1 MFSLLFS
8 PNEEPK
14 RYEYTTEWTFVALSQ
29 VPANQRTGRMTQR
42 RFSLRSDTPLEL
54 SDKITEKMLNQ
65 LRQQGVV
72 VGTEFRDVAC

>member
-14 RYEYTTEWTFVALSQ
+14 RYEYTTEWAFVALSQ

-54 SDKITEKMLNQ
+54 GGEITEKMLNQ

>member
-14 RYEYTTEWTFVALSQ
+14 RYEYTTEWAFVALSQ

-54 SDKITEKMLNQ
+54 SGEITEKMLNQ

>member
-14 RYEYTTEWTFVALSQ
+14 RYEYTTKWAFVALSQ

-54 SDKITEKMLNQ
+54 SGEITEKMLNQ